1 MIEELVERIEE
12 RFAQL
17 EADLADPEVIGDRA
31 AFEKASRAYSE
42 LEEPARLA
50 REWRRAHGDQQGAR
64 EMLADG
70 EDPELRQMEADA
82 TATLEGLEDD
92 LRLAMVEKDPND
104 SRDVIIE
111 IRAGAG
117 GVTFT
122 GCCLGTQSGADS
134 RSRTWTQVKAA
145 RPSPSRVRAPIQC
158 SSLKPEPTGFS
169 EFQRRSLRAES
180 TLRQRRSQCCLR
192 LKRLMSRS
200 T

>member
-1 MIEELVERIEE
+1 MIEELVERIEA

-17 EADLADPEVIGDRA
+17 EADLADPAVIGDRA

-82 TATLEGLEDD
+82 TATLEGLEDA

-117 GVTFT
+117 GDEAGLWAGDLHRMLSRYAERRGFQVE
-122 GCCLGTQSGADS
+122 GMDVDLRVDARLG
-134 RSRTWTQVKAA
+134 
-145 RPSPSRVRAPIQC
+145 
-158 SSLKPEPTGFS
+158 
-169 EFQRRSLRAES
+169 
-180 TLRQRRSQCCLR
+180 
-192 LKRLMSRS
+192 
-200 T
+200 